1 MTWLEIRTWLATRE
15 PGNAGHGEHT
25 HIWRKWFTTRQ
36 FRNRLIWQYGKPRA
50 RIILLGLDPSTESD
64 RAAWLALGDPIGPGE
79 AA

>member
-1 MTWLEIRTWLATRE
+1 MTWLEVRTWLATRE
-15 PGNAGHGEHT
+15 PGTGSGRGYD
-25 HIWRKWFTTRQ
+25 IWWQCRIL
-36 FRNRLIWQYGKPRA
+36 RNRLIWQYGKPRA